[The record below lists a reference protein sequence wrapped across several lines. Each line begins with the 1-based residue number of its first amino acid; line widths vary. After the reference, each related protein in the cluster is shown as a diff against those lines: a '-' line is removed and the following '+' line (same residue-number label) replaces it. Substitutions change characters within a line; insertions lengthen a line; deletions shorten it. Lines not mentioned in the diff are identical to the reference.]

1 MKLDLTIEYYTQWG
15 EELRI
20 TGSIPLLG
28 NFNEKKAIPL
38 SSGDGKIWKLE
49 VETDSIHDKILSYKY
64 ILFKDGKICR
74 REPSNIA
81 HTIDLIKHKAIKLID
96 RWYDEPTALIEAY
109 PIYNQ
114 VWSNSIDNL
123 QGSSSKSLQRGKFL
137 ILKAH
142 FAQLQANEQLAI
154 IGNQKELGYWSCD
167 QSHKLELENGITA
180 ITELLINK
188 IKFPL
193 EYKYIVIDKETQE
206 IKYWENGPNRV
217 LEGYAN
223 LHDISVM
230 IDDGYLNFPNRKRWK
245 GSGVAIP
252 IFSLR
257 SKNSYGIGEF
267 TDLKLLVDWAS
278 QVGMKMIQI
287 LPINDTTS
295 SYGWGDSYPYR
306 CISVFALNP
315 IYIDLIKLGIL
326 NTSEADRYKK
336 EQIELNQLTSID
348 FPTVQNRK
356 LNYLEYLYKLNF
368 IEVINNSTYIEFYNT
383 NKEWLLPYSAYLYF
397 RKLYGTDDI
406 NNWGSDAVF
415 SVKRVKD
422 LMKDDGILEQLQ
434 FHFYV
439 QYSLHQQLKE
449 ATDYA
454 ISKHVAIKG
463 DLPIGISKKSV
474 DAWQYPKLFNMSNQA
489 GAPPDAFAQLGQN
502 WGFPTY
508 NWNEMAKDGYLW
520 WQQRLQQMERYYK
533 AYRIDHILGFF
544 RIWSIPLTAIDG
556 TLGQF
561 DPALP
566 LSIDEMKSWGFYFDE
581 KQIRPNLDKEYI
593 EVYFANEELTILKE
607 IFFIDNGDDTY
618 RIKEEYNT
626 QVRLK
631 ESRMISGPNFERK
644 VLNLYSNILFIPDYK
659 NKDLYHP
666 RIDGVKTEQ
675 FERLSEEQKRAYL
688 CIYNDFFYNR
698 HNSYWK
704 NKAYQKLPALIRAS
718 NMLVCGEDLGM
729 IPNSVPE
736 VMNNLSI
743 LSLEVRRMPKESNK
757 CIGNPQDYPYFS
769 VSTFSTHDMPTL
781 RGWWKNNP
789 ELRGKLLNQIG
800 YNHDN
805 DTPPDDIS
813 TEDAKAVIDSEL
825 KGNSVLCIEAIQD
838 WLSLSKNY
846 KQLNTEEEQINI
858 PSDIH
863 HKWSYRLPCKVED
876 LINDDELNN
885 IIAKLIRETNR

>member
-38 SSGDGKIWKLE
+38 SSEDGKTWKLE
-49 VETDSIHDKILSYKY
+49 VETDSIHDNVISYKY

-81 HTIDLIKHKAIKLID
+81 HTIELIKYKAIALID

-123 QGSSSKSLQRGKFL
+123 QDSSSKSSQRGKFL

-167 QSHKLELENGITA
+167 QSHKLELENGIAA
-180 ITELLINK
+180 ITELPITK

-193 EYKYIVIDKETQE
+193 EYKYIIIDKETQE

-217 LEGYAN
+217 LEEHAN

-230 IDDGYLNFPNRKRWK
+230 IDDGYLNFPNRKGWK

-278 QVGMKMIQI
+278 QVGMKIIQI

-326 NTSEADRYKK
+326 NTSEADRYRK
-336 EQIELNQLTSID
+336 EQTELNQLTSID

-356 LNYLEYLYKLNF
+356 LNYLEYLYKLKF
-368 IEVINNSTYIEFYNT
+368 IEVINSSTYIEFYNT

-406 NNWGSDAVF
+406 NNWGNDNVF
-415 SVKRVKD
+415 SVKRVKE
-422 LMKDDGILEQLQ
+422 LMKDDDILEQLQ

-489 GAPPDAFAQLGQN
+489 GAPPDAFAMLGQN

-508 NWNEMAKDGYLW
+508 NWNEMAKDSYLW

-566 LSIDEMKSWGFYFDE
+566 LSTDEMKSWGFYFDE

-593 EVYFANEELTILKE
+593 ETYFTNEELTILKE

-631 ESRMISGPNFERK
+631 ESRIFSDANFERK

-704 NKAYQKLPALIRAS
+704 DKAYQKLPALIRAS

-769 VSTFSTHDMPTL
+769 VSTFSTHDMATL

-789 ELRGKLLNQIG
+789 ELREKLLDQIG
-800 YNHDN
+800 YSNDN
-805 DTPPDDIS
+805 NISLEIS

-846 KQLNTEEEQINI
+846 RQLSTEEEQINI

-885 IIAKLIRETNR
+885 IIIKLIGETNR